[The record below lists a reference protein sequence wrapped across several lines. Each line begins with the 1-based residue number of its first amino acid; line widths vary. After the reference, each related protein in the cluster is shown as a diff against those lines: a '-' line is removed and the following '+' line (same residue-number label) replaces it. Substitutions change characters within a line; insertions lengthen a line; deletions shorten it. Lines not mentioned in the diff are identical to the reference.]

1 MRKVI
6 YKFRTR
12 SYALNICA
20 ACAVHCCRREPCW
33 SRDAVATSD
42 DRRLRDRAVT
52 CALERVEYVGVTDTP
67 DGDA

>member
-20 ACAVHCCRREPCW
+20 ACAVHCCRR
-33 SRDAVATSD
+33 DARSD
-42 DRRLRDRAVT
+42 DRGDSGTAVT